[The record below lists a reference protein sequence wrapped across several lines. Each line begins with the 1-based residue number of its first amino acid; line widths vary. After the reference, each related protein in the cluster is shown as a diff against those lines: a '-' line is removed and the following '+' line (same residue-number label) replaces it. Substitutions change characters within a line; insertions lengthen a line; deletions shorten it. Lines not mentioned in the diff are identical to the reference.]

1 MPRLPSLLRRYP
13 LVAATVLVG
22 LLGLAL
28 AAFGEADAV
37 RWLFSGFGLVAAL
50 VASVG
55 MVRQLL
61 RGSFGVDLLAIIAI
75 VATILVGEYVATL
88 LIVLMLSGGAAL
100 EDYAAGRAA
109 RELDA
114 LLKRVPQIA
123 HRLSGSGEASDVPA
137 TEVRVGDLL
146 LVRPAEIVPV
156 DGQLKSE
163 NAAFDESSLTGESLP
178 VERGLGDAV
187 LSGSINGQTAARIVA
202 TATAANS
209 QYQHIIALVEE
220 ASTSKAPVV
229 RLADRYAVPFTAG
242 SLALAGLAWV
252 LSGDPVRFAEVL
264 VVATPCPLLLAAPVA
279 FMGGMS
285 RAARNGII
293 VKGAGVLEALSRA
306 KTVVF
311 DKTGTL
317 TYGTP
322 AITQVRP
329 EAGFTADELL
339 TLAASAEQYSSHVL
353 AASVIAA
360 AHERALVL
368 QTADSA
374 SEAATFGVE
383 ARFGV
388 GTVRVG
394 KLSFIND
401 GAADATATHLAGGEL
416 AMYIS
421 VDGQFAGSIVASDRV
436 RDNARQ
442 TVADLARLGVRENLM
457 LTGDARATA
466 QHVASQV
473 GIVHVRAD
481 CLPSD
486 KVEAVRALSRRPVI
500 MVGDGVND
508 APVLAVADVGI
519 AMGAKGSTAASE
531 SADVVI
537 LLDDISRTVR
547 AVRIGQHTV
556 RVALQS
562 IWLGIA
568 LSVVLMI
575 VAAFGLI
582 PATAGAISQE
592 LVDLITI
599 LNALRAIGGRRDGA
613 RDKRMSVGAA
623 PASPKAIEKADRP
636 VHPAVDR
643 PV

>member
-1 MPRLPSLLRRYP
+1 MTRIPAFVQRYP
-13 LVAATVLVG
+13 TLAATFAVA

-28 AAFGEADAV
+28 WALGETGAV
-37 RWLFSGFGLVAAL
+37 QWLFSGYGFIVAL
-50 VASVG
+50 IESVG
-55 MVRQLL
+55 MLRELR

-75 VATILVGEYVATL
+75 LATIIVGEYVATL
-88 LIVLMLSGGAAL
+88 LIVLMLAGGSAL
-100 EDYAAGRAA
+100 EEFAAGRAA

-114 LLKRVPQIA
+114 LLKRAPQIA
-123 HRLSGSGEASDVPA
+123 HRLDIDSGEVTDVPA

-146 LVRPAEIVPV
+146 LVRPSEIVPV
-156 DGQLKSE
+156 DGALHSDS
-163 NAAFDESSLTGESLP
+163 AAFDESSLTGESLP
-178 VERGLGDAV
+178 VERVAGNAV
-187 LSGSINGQTAARIVA
+187 LSGSINSFVAATVVA

-220 ASTSKAPVV
+220 AASSKAPVV
-229 RLADRYAVPFTAG
+229 RLADRYAVPFTVG
-242 SLALAGLAWV
+242 SLALAGLAWA

-279 FMGGMS
+279 FLGGMS

-322 AITQVRP
+322 VISDVRP
-329 EAGFTADELL
+329 QPGFTADELL
-339 TLAASAEQYSSHVL
+339 TLAESAEQYSSHVL
-353 AASVIAA
+353 AASVILA
-360 AHERALVL
+360 AHERGLTL
-368 QTADSA
+368 QTTDSA
-374 SEAATFGVE
+374 REAATFGVE
-383 ARFGV
+383 ARFGA
-388 GTVRVG
+388 GAVRVG
-394 KLSFIND
+394 KLAFISD
-401 GAADATATHLAGGEL
+401 QAADAAATDLAGGEL
-416 AMYIS
+416 AMYIA
-421 VDGQFAGSIVASDRV
+421 VDGRFAGSIVASDRV
-436 RDNARQ
+436 RDDASQ
-442 TVADLARLGVRENLM
+442 TVADLARLGVVDNLM

-466 QHVASQV
+466 QHVAAQV

-486 KVEAVRALSRRPVI
+486 KVEVVRALTRRPVI

-568 LSVVLMI
+568 LSVVLMV

-592 LVDLITI
+592 VVDLVTI
-599 LNALRAIGGRRDGA
+599 LNALRAIGGRQDTAAA
-613 RDKRMSVGAA
+613 RQSAMA
-623 PASPKAIEKADRP
+623 PAVADTSE
-636 VHPAVDR
+636 VVQS
-643 PV
+643 

>member
-1 MPRLPSLLRRYP
+1 MTRIPAFALRYP
-13 LVAATVLVG
+13 VVSATIVVG

-28 AAFGEADAV
+28 WAVDAASAV
-37 RWLFSGFGLVAAL
+37 QWLFSGYGLVIAL
-50 VASVG
+50 IEFVG
-55 MVRQLL
+55 MLRRLR
-61 RGSFGVDLLAIIAI
+61 RGSLGIDVLAIIAI

-88 LIVLMLSGGAAL
+88 LIVLMIAGGAAL
-100 EDYAAGRAA
+100 EDFAAGRAA

-114 LLKRVPQIA
+114 LLKRAPQIA
-123 HRLSGSGEASDVPA
+123 HRLDPDSGEAVDVPA

-146 LVRPAEIVPV
+146 LVRPSEIVPV
-156 DGQLKSE
+156 DGQLHSDS
-163 NAAFDESSLTGESLP
+163 AAFDESSLTGESLP
-178 VERGLGDAV
+178 VERAAGDGV
-187 LSGSINGQTAARIVA
+187 LSGSINGQVAATIVA

-209 QYQHIIALVEE
+209 QYQHIIALVDE
-220 ASTSKAPVV
+220 ASKSKAPVV

-242 SLALAGLAWV
+242 SLALAGLAWA

-317 TYGTP
+317 TCGTP
-322 AITQVRP
+322 TITEVRP
-329 EAGFTADELL
+329 ESGFTADELL

-360 AHERALVL
+360 AHERGLEL
-368 QTADSA
+368 HTADSA

-383 ARFGV
+383 ARFGA
-388 GTVRVG
+388 GLVRVG
-394 KLSFIND
+394 KLAFIHD

-416 AMYIS
+416 AMYLAI
-421 VDGQFAGSIVASDRV
+421 DGRFAGSIVASDRV

-466 QHVASQV
+466 QHVAGQV

-486 KVEAVRALSRRPVI
+486 KVEAVRALTRRPVI

-547 AVRIGQHTV
+547 AVRIGKDTV

-568 LSVVLMI
+568 LSVMLMV

-582 PATAGAISQE
+582 PATVGAISQE
-592 LVDLITI
+592 AVDLVTI
-599 LNALRAIGGRRDGA
+599 LNALRAIGGRRDVAAA
-613 RDKRMSVGAA
+613 RRTPVGSA
-623 PASPKAIEKADRP
+623 PAAVESAAAIA
-636 VHPAVDR
+636 H
-643 PV
+643 

>member
-1 MPRLPSLLRRYP
+1 MTRIPAFALRYP
-13 LVAATVLVG
+13 VVSATIIVG
-22 LLGLAL
+22 FLGLAL
-28 AAFGEADAV
+28 WTVEAASSV
-37 RWLFSGFGLVAAL
+37 QWLFSGYGLVIAL
-50 VASVG
+50 IEFVG
-55 MVRQLL
+55 MLRRLR
-61 RGSFGVDLLAIIAI
+61 RGSLGIDVLAIIAI
-75 VATILVGEYVATL
+75 VATVLVGEYVATL
-88 LIVLMLSGGAAL
+88 LIVLMLAGGAAL
-100 EDYAAGRAA
+100 EDFAAGRAA

-114 LLKRVPQIA
+114 LLKRAPQIA
-123 HRLSGSGEASDVPA
+123 HRLDPDSGEAVDVPA

-146 LVRPAEIVPV
+146 LVRPSEIVPV
-156 DGQLKSE
+156 DGQLTSDS
-163 NAAFDESSLTGESLP
+163 AAFDESSLTGESLP
-178 VERGLGDAV
+178 VERAAGDGV
-187 LSGSINGQTAARIVA
+187 LSGSINGQVAATIVA

-209 QYQHIIALVEE
+209 QYQRIIALVDE
-220 ASTSKAPVV
+220 ASKSKAPVV
-229 RLADRYAVPFTAG
+229 RLADRYAVPFTVG
-242 SLALAGLAWV
+242 SLALAGAAWA

-322 AITQVRP
+322 AITEVRP
-329 EAGFTADELL
+329 EAGLTADELL
-339 TLAASAEQYSSHVL
+339 TLAASAEKYSSHVL

-360 AHERALVL
+360 AQERGLEL
-368 QTADSA
+368 HTADSA

-383 ARFGV
+383 ARFGA
-388 GTVRVG
+388 GLVRVG
-394 KLSFIND
+394 KLSFIHD
-401 GAADATATHLAGGEL
+401 GAADATATHLEGGEL
-416 AMYIS
+416 AMYVA
-421 VDGQFAGSIVASDRV
+421 VDGRFAGSIVASDRV

-442 TVADLARLGVRENLM
+442 TVADLARLGVQETLM

-466 QHVASQV
+466 QHVAGQV

-486 KVEAVRALSRRPVI
+486 KVEAVRALTRRPVI

-547 AVRIGQHTV
+547 AVRIGRDTV

-568 LSVVLMI
+568 LSVVLMV

-592 LVDLITI
+592 VVDLVTI
-599 LNALRAIGGRRDGA
+599 LNALRAIGGRRDMAAA
-613 RDKRMSVGAA
+613 RRTPVGSGEARPGGRMPLSGG
-623 PASPKAIEKADRP
+623 R
-636 VHPAVDR
+636 
-643 PV
+643 